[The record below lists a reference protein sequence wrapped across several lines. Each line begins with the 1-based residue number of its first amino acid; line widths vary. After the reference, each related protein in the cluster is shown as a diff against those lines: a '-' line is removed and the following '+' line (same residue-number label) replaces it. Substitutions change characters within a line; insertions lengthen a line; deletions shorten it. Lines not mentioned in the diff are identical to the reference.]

1 MLQFCL
7 EISII
12 HFKIT
17 TVADGILSESP
28 GSVDV
33 PPDPTSTD
41 GMDRDNRSTQASSE
55 PQRSDNIPRRQ
66 NSSQSVE
73 DTDLAGINFL
83 PFYN

>member
-1 MLQFCL
+1 MLQFCW

-12 HFKIT
+12 YFEIT
-17 TVADGILSESP
+17 TVAGGIRSESP
-28 GSVDV
+28 GSVEV

-66 NSSQSVE
+66 NSSQSVN
-73 DTDLAGINFL
+73 DTDLAGIDFL
-83 PFYN
+83 PFYD